1 VGVSLG
7 YCTTTDVTD
16 ESRNA
21 INAEA
26 KQLNQERE
34 WWCEGII
41 LFDLPQGGKAIFG
54 DTKLC
59 LLGYSTP
66 DGGYLEVHPDDDI
79 FMALRDATFIIH
91 TLSDWALRFGVEW
104 RLSIAGDEIGLVTRE
119 GADESV
125 TKFFDAFAEA
135 TEKDAGDPESVE
147 LIAAS
152 ILKKYASRN
161 DLTCPL
167 K

>member
-7 YCTTTDVTD
+7 YYTISDVTE
-16 ESRNA
+16 ESRSA

-41 LFDLPQGGKAIFG
+41 LFDVPGGGKAIFG

-59 LLGYSTP
+59 LPGYSTP

-91 TLSDWALRFGVEW
+91 TLADWALRFGVEW
-104 RLSIAGDEIGLVTRE
+104 RLTIAGDEIGLVTRE

-125 TKFFDAFAEA
+125 TKFFDALAEA
-135 TEKDAGDPESVE
+135 TEKDTSDPETVE

-152 ILKKYASRN
+152 LLKKYASRN
-161 DLTCPL
+161 DLTLPL

>member
-7 YCTTTDVTD
+7 YCTTSDVTD

-26 KQLNQERE
+26 DQLNQERE

-41 LFDLPQGGKAIFG
+41 MFDVPQGGNAIFG

-79 FMALRDATFIIH
+79 LMAWRDATFIIH
-91 TLSDWALRFGVEW
+91 TLADWALRFGVEW
-104 RLSIAGDEIGLVTRE
+104 KLSIAGDEIGLVTRE

-125 TKFFDAFAEA
+125 TKLLDTLVEA
-135 TEKDAGDPESVE
+135 AEKDTSDPETVE

-161 DLTCPL
+161 GLTCLL